1 MSSVQ
6 NLLSSSP
13 RKRNS
18 IGSNR
23 KVIAITCPKHG
34 FVRGDHCPKCA
45 EEGHSTDAPYVK
57 TDEWV
62 KGYWEHIDSKPIYIE
77 SKAHL
82 FHECEKRGV
91 IPRAFMK
98 PRSRGAGFEIAKGR

>member
-1 MSSVQ
+1 MV
-6 NLLSSSP
+6 
-13 RKRNS
+13 
-18 IGSNR
+18 
-23 KVIAITCPKHG
+23 CPKHG
-34 FVRGDHCPKCA
+34 FVCGDHCPKCA
-45 EEGHSTDAPYVK
+45 EKEYSADTPYVK
-57 TDEWV
+57 TDAWV

-98 PRSRGAGFEIAKGR
+98 PRSRGPGFEIAKGR

>member
-1 MSSVQ
+1 MIEPQ

-23 KVIAITCPKHG
+23 RVISLICPSHG
-34 FVRGDHCPKCA
+34 YVKGDHCPKCA
-45 EEGHSTDAPYVK
+45 ENAARDTVHIK

-62 KGYWEHIDSKPIYIE
+62 KGMWEHIDTKPIYIE

-91 IPRAFMK
+91 MPRAFMK
-98 PRSRGAGFEIAKGR
+98 PKSQGRGYEIAKGR